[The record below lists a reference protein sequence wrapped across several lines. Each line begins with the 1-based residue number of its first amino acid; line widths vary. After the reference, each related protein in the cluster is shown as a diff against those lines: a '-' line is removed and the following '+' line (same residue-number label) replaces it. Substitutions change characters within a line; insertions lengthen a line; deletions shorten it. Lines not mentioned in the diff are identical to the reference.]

1 MVASGAMIEEGSR
14 VSIEY
19 TLTLDDGSVADSN
32 VGGEALTY
40 EQGTGQI
47 LPALERELLGLTT
60 DDVRKV
66 SLAATDGYGEV
77 DPEAFQNVDPG
88 LVPEEARKVG
98 TTLVAQDNTGGQR
111 PVRVAE
117 VHDDR
122 VVIDF
127 NHPLAGQN
135 LHFEIKIV
143 AVA

>member
-1 MVASGAMIEEGSR
+1 MIEDGSK

-47 LPALERELLGLTT
+47 LPALERELLGMTP

-66 SLAATDGYGEV
+66 SIVAADGYGEV
-77 DPEAFQNVDPG
+77 DPEAFQNVDPQ

-117 VHDDR
+117 VHEDR